1 MRRIVIAGNWK
12 MNTERDSAAAL
23 GSAIAAGLV
32 NATLGENVDIV
43 LCPPFPLIPVVGDRI
58 GGSRLKL
65 GAQDV
70 HDRPPGAYTGEVST
84 KMLVSVGCT
93 HVIVGH
99 SERRMMF
106 AESDLDVCYKANA
119 AQDAGLHPIICVG
132 ETEAERENNRTEE
145 VLRRQ
150 VRTAV
155 DGLFEFNIR
164 NVIIAYEPIWAIG
177 TDNPATPEQAEHA
190 HAFIRDLLVEL
201 YSQEAA
207 DDISIIYGGSMKPDN
222 ARELL
227 AQPNIDGGLVGGAS
241 LDAAS
246 FLGIIKALT

>member
-1 MRRIVIAGNWK
+1 MRRTVIAGNWK
-12 MNTERDSAAAL
+12 MNTERESAVAL
-23 GSAIAAGLV
+23 GSAIAAGIL
-32 NATLGENVDIV
+32 NMTLAETVDIV
-43 LCPPFPLIPVVGDRI
+43 LCPPFPLIPIVGDRI
-58 GGSRLKL
+58 VGSRLKL

-84 KMLVSVGCT
+84 KMLVSVGCS

-99 SERRMMF
+99 SERRLMF

-119 AQDAGLHPIICVG
+119 AQDAGLRPIVCVG
-132 ETEAERENNRTEE
+132 ETEGEREGNRTED

-164 NVIIAYEPIWAIG
+164 NVVIAYEPIWAIG
-177 TDNPATPEQAEHA
+177 TNNPATPAQAEDA
-190 HAFIRDLLVEL
+190 HAFIRSLLAEIYTPEV
-201 YSQEAA
+201 AN
-207 DDISIIYGGSMKPDN
+207 DISIIYGGSMKADN

-227 AQPNIDGGLVGGAS
+227 AQPNIDGGLIGGAS
-241 LDAAS
+241 LDAPS
-246 FLGIIKALT
+246 FLEIIRSLS